1 MTAVRR
7 PVHERPRWWD
17 DSNDRAMLICRI
29 SDRKQKD
36 GVSLEAQDHHGREY
50 ADRVGLRLVIAKPF
64 QESAKKSQLRAE
76 FHAAID
82 EARRQKIKHLIF
94 YVWDRIT
101 RNFTDAEML
110 EEMIRDGE
118 IIVHI
123 ASGGTVLHADSDDS
137 EFFLF
142 DINVAQAKQDNR
154 NRRRKTLDGMEQ
166 RCRNGWYPSRTP
178 SFYAQ
183 VPSLDEN
190 GRPKRRGGTV
200 VGPTEEGRRLVRR
213 EMDLHLKGFS
223 LERIRRK
230 CITDGLVPARYLAT
244 YTATQIDDH
253 LKNIFYAAIP
263 NPRADPERPHETFRS
278 QFVWRGNWY
287 EGKHE
292 PIFSAAEWE
301 RLKASFG
308 LKATQRV
315 LKHQGLFAT
324 GPLSLSCAADGCGCK
339 VTYAPKTK
347 PSGVTYSYYRC
358 ADGRRVHRGKGEP
371 QVNVKEQ
378 EILDQLAGAAD
389 AIEIT
394 SAFAEAVARELNETH
409 RAATEAKK
417 KSAEV
422 YRAELRAL
430 EEKEN
435 RIFDRFDTSEINR
448 STFDAQVARVREA
461 RRDRFEKLRDADTES
476 DTAYLDTARDVLE
489 LAKQAKSLLETQSR
503 EEKRD
508 FLARLVCNPRL
519 DGRTVRFDFEETV
532 RGACRN
538 ASCERL
544 ASPEGVEPVFRVPE
558 ELGFLRKFE
567 KNGDSRLPEVAPRC
581 PK

>member
-1 MTAVRR
+1 MRRFPRSTRTAGRNGAVG
-7 PVHERPRWWD
+7 PSW
-17 DSNDRAMLICRI
+17 
-29 SDRKQKD
+29 
-36 GVSLEAQDHHGREY
+36 AQ
-50 ADRVGLRLVIAKPF
+50 
-64 QESAKKSQLRAE
+64 
-76 FHAAID
+76 
-82 EARRQKIKHLIF
+82 
-94 YVWDRIT
+94 
-101 RNFTDAEML
+101 
-110 EEMIRDGE
+110 
-118 IIVHI
+118 
-123 ASGGTVLHADSDDS
+123 
-137 EFFLF
+137 
-142 DINVAQAKQDNR
+142 
-154 NRRRKTLDGMEQ
+154 RRRGVVSCVAKWT
-166 RCRNGWYPSRTP
+166 CTSRG
-178 SFYAQ
+178 SAW
-183 VPSLDEN
+183 N
-190 GRPKRRGGTV
+190 C
-200 VGPTEEGRRLVRR
+200 
-213 EMDLHLKGFS
+213 
-223 LERIRRK
+223 IRRK
-230 CITDGLVPARYLAT
+230 CVADGLVPASHLAT
-244 YTATQIDDH
+244 YTATQIDKH

-263 NPRADPERPHETFRS
+263 NPHADPERPHETFRS

-324 GPLSLSCAADGCGCK
+324 GPLTLSCAADGCGCK

-378 EILDQLAGAAD
+378 DILDQLAGAAD

-394 SAFAEAVARELNETH
+394 SAFAEAVARALNETH

-417 KSAEV
+417 KSAEA

-435 RIFDRFDTSEINR
+435 RIFDRFDTGEIDR

-461 RRDRFEKLRDADTES
+461 RRDRFEKLRDADCGI

-489 LAKQAKSLLETQSR
+489 LAKQAKSLLETRSR

-519 DGRTVRFDFEETV
+519 DGRTVRFDLKKPFAVLAKMRAANDWRPQRESNPSP
-532 RGACRN
+532 RIP
-538 ASCERL
+538 AS
-544 ASPEGVEPVFRVPE
+544 A
-558 ELGFLRKFE
+558 
-567 KNGDSRLPEVAPRC
+567 
-581 PK
+581 

>member
-50 ADRVGLRLVIAKPF
+50 ADRVEIAPSHREAVSGERREVAAPRGVSRCHRRSSPTED
-64 QESAKKSQLRAE
+64 QAPHLLCLGPRHEELHRRGDVGGDRSEMARSSSTSRAAGR
-76 FHAAID
+76 F
-82 EARRQKIKHLIF
+82 
-94 YVWDRIT
+94 
-101 RNFTDAEML
+101 FTPTQTTP
-110 EEMIRDGE
+110 
-118 IIVHI
+118 
-123 ASGGTVLHADSDDS
+123 SS
-137 EFFLF
+137 FLF

-378 EILDQLAGAAD
+378 ENPRPARRGSGRDENHVGLRGGRRSRVERD
-389 AIEIT
+389 ASSGHGGE
-394 SAFAEAVARELNETH
+394 EEVRRGVPR
-409 RAATEAKK
+409 RAARPRREG
-417 KSAEV
+417 EPH
-422 YRAELRAL
+422 LRP
-430 EEKEN
+430 
-435 RIFDRFDTSEINR
+435 
-448 STFDAQVARVREA
+448 
-461 RRDRFEKLRDADTES
+461 LRH
-476 DTAYLDTARDVLE
+476 
-489 LAKQAKSLLETQSR
+489 
-503 EEKRD
+503 
-508 FLARLVCNPRL
+508 
-519 DGRTVRFDFEETV
+519 
-532 RGACRN
+532 
-538 ASCERL
+538 
-544 ASPEGVEPVFRVPE
+544 
-558 ELGFLRKFE
+558 
-567 KNGDSRLPEVAPRC
+567 
-581 PK
+581 

>member
-1 MTAVRR
+1 MNRGAAETATGGHPAPSEVRPRARARERAPAARRRSRLRTHVGRSKRRVVGARQGRTMWYSCYRAAIRVIVRGLRGDRRSVSNPQALARRSSTEREMTAVRR
-7 PVHERPRWWD
+7 PIHERPRWWD
-17 DSNDRAMLICRI
+17 EANDRAMLICRI

-50 ADRVGLRLVIAKPF
+50 ADRVGLRAIIAKPF

-118 IIVHI
+118 IVVHI

-154 NRRRKTLDGMEQ
+154 NRRRKTIDGMEQ

-183 VPSLDEN
+183 APVLDEQ
-190 GRPKRRGGTV
+190 GRPKRRGWTV

-213 EMDLHLKGFS
+213 EMELHLKGFS

-230 CITDGLVPARYLAT
+230 CVADGLVPARYLAT
-244 YTATQIDDH
+244 YTATQIDKH

-263 NPRADPERPHETFRS
+263 NPHPDPERPNETYRS

-301 RLKASFG
+301 QIGRTSFRRRSPPRTLTPGARTRPTAASSCG
-308 LKATQRV
+308 A
-315 LKHQGLFAT
+315 AT
-324 GPLSLSCAADGCGCK
+324 GTRGSTSRSSQP
-339 VTYAPKTK
+339 
-347 PSGVTYSYYRC
+347 PSGSGSRSRS
-358 ADGRRVHRGKGEP
+358 DRRRRRGCSS
-371 QVNVKEQ
+371 
-378 EILDQLAGAAD
+378 I
-389 AIEIT
+389 
-394 SAFAEAVARELNETH
+394 
-409 RAATEAKK
+409 
-417 KSAEV
+417 
-422 YRAELRAL
+422 
-430 EEKEN
+430 
-435 RIFDRFDTSEINR
+435 
-448 STFDAQVARVREA
+448 
-461 RRDRFEKLRDADTES
+461 
-476 DTAYLDTARDVLE
+476 
-489 LAKQAKSLLETQSR
+489 
-503 EEKRD
+503 
-508 FLARLVCNPRL
+508 
-519 DGRTVRFDFEETV
+519 
-532 RGACRN
+532 RG
-538 ASCERL
+538 S
-544 ASPEGVEPVFRVPE
+544 SQ
-558 ELGFLRKFE
+558 K
-567 KNGDSRLPEVAPRC
+567 DH
-581 PK
+581 

>member
-1 MTAVRR
+1 
-7 PVHERPRWWD
+7 
-17 DSNDRAMLICRI
+17 MLICRI

-50 ADRVGLRLVIAKPF
+50 ADRVGLRVIVAKPF

-76 FHAAID
+76 FHAAVD

-118 IIVHI
+118 IVVHI

-154 NRRRKTLDGMEQ
+154 ARRRKTIDGMEQ

-183 VPSLDEN
+183 VPTLDEN

-200 VGPTEEGRRLVRR
+200 AGPTDDGRRLVRR

-230 CITDGLVPARYLAT
+230 CREEGLVPARYLAT
-244 YTATQIDDH
+244 YTATQIDNH
-253 LKNIFYAAIP
+253 LKNIFYAGIP
-263 NPRADPERPHETFRS
+263 NPRPDPERPKETFRS

-292 PIFSAAEWE
+292 PIFSANEWE
-301 RLKASFG
+301 ALKASFG
-308 LKATQRV
+308 QKAGHRV
-315 LKHQGLFAT
+315 LKHQGLFGT
-324 GPLSLSCAADGCGCK
+324 GPITLSCAADGCGCK
-339 VTYAPKTK
+339 ITYAPKTK
-347 PSGVTYSYYRC
+347 PGGATYHYYRC
-358 ADGRRVHRGKGEP
+358 ADGRRVHRGNGEP
-371 QVNVKEQ
+371 QVNVTEHD
-378 EILDQLAGAAD
+378 ILDQFEGAAD

-394 SAFAEAVARELNETH
+394 SAFAEAVAHALNETH
-409 RAATEAKK
+409 RAAAEAKK
-417 KSAEV
+417 KTAEV

-435 RIFDRFDTSEINR
+435 RIFDRFDNGEIDR
-448 STFDAQVARVREA
+448 SMFDAQVARVRES
-461 RRDRFEKLRDADTES
+461 RRAYFEKLHDADTEVDAS
-476 DTAYLDTARDVLE
+476 YLDTARDVLE
-489 LAKQAKSLLETQSR
+489 LAKNARSLLEGRSAT
-503 EEKRD
+503 EKRD

-519 DGRTVRFDFEETV
+519 DGRSVRYD
-532 RGACRN
+532 
-538 ASCERL
+538 
-544 ASPEGVEPVFRVPE
+544 
-558 ELGFLRKFE
+558 LRKPFAVIA
-567 KNGDSRLPEVAPRC
+567 KMRGSDGWRPQRDSNPR
-581 PK
+581 